1 MQYSLPVYNINKLDK
16 VFDEDIQ
23 LRINDQLFFE
33 IFMMEII
40 GKTIS
45 YSSFKK
51 KQETLL
57 EQSLLKKQ
65 NKQYLECDLDE
76 SSLPIIE
83 D

>member
-40 GKTIS
+40 RKTIS

-57 EQSLLKKQ
+57 EQSLLK
-65 NKQYLECDLDE
+65 NKQT
-76 SSLPIIE
+76 SIGV
-83 D
+83 

>member
-40 GKTIS
+40 RKTIS